1 MKPGELYS
9 WMLHL
14 QGPQLVTEKS
24 KLNVNTINIII
35 RFWKPKKNL
44 LQFCKFN
51 KEWRPVQLGGI
62 LSLLPCFCFIC
73 TYQLNTINAFLHF
86 ECIKKTMKLPSE
98 NIKDISFYA
107 NWEIWWLSVTLF
119 PEVVCVCMGVFLLRF
134 STFRYPEMSN
144 SFILISV
151 PLKALVTCIFVHAF
165 GLAVVNSLFSHSDF
179 FQISMKI
186 IAEW

>member
-1 MKPGELYS
+1 MKIFIFNSLVQPKQKPLCESCL
-9 WMLHL
+9 
-14 QGPQLVTEKS
+14 QLV
-24 KLNVNTINIII
+24 LYIN
-35 RFWKPKKNL
+35 L
-44 LQFCKFN
+44 CCL
-51 KEWRPVQLGGI
+51 
-62 LSLLPCFCFIC
+62 
-73 TYQLNTINAFLHF
+73 YF

-179 FQISMKI
+179 FQISMEI